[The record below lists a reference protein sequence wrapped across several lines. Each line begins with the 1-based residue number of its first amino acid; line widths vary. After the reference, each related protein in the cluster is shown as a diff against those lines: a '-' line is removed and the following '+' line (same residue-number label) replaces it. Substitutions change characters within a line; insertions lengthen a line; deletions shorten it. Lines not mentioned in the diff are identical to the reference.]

1 MLFLPIF
8 ANVMSKF
15 TLNIEEDYDF
25 SLIGIS
31 CHAKDYKLCFEF
43 NKLLEVDFIRTEDLD
58 IDSKKTQGNYSL
70 YEYIDE
76 DNFMDYY
83 LISNRSSKGVL
94 IPEHKAI
101 DYFLLLKGATNDD
114 ITDDMIQK
122 ISTLQIVLTA
132 YKIDVDTLKSKQNL
146 IF

>member
-1 MLFLPIF
+1 
-8 ANVMSKF
+8 MSKF

-31 CHAKDYKLCFEF
+31 CHAKDYKLCHEF
-43 NKLLEVDFIRTEDLD
+43 NKLLEIDFVRKEDLD

-70 YEYIDE
+70 YEYIDG
-76 DNFMDYY
+76 DNFVNYY
-83 LISNRSSKGVL
+83 LISNRSNKGVL
-94 IPEHKAI
+94 IPEHKSI
-101 DYFLLLKGATNDD
+101 DYFLLLKGATNND
-114 ITDDMIQK
+114 IMENIIKKT
-122 ISTLQIVLTA
+122 STLQIVLTA

>member
-1 MLFLPIF
+1 
-8 ANVMSKF
+8 MSKF
-15 TLNIEEDYDF
+15 TLNIEEDYEF

-94 IPEHKAI
+94 IPEHKVI

-114 ITDDMIQK
+114 ITDDIIQK

-132 YKIDVDTLKSKQNL
+132 YKIDIDTLKSKQNL